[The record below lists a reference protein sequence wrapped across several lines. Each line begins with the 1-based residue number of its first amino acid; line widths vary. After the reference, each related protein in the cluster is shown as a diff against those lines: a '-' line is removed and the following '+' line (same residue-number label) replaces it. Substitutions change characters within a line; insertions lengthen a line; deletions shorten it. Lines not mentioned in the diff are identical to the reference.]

1 MISNGLRWCLKPLDF
16 SSTLGTLV
24 VAFEVTL
31 LLVVAVDAFVAG
43 AEPDVVVLEVIVAAR
58 VVAGD
63 AVVNWLQKLLG
74 TSIIE
79 T

>member
-1 MISNGLRWCLKPLDF
+1 M
-16 SSTLGTLV
+16 
-24 VAFEVTL
+24 AFEVTL
-31 LLVVAVDAFVAG
+31 LLVVAVDIAVAG
-43 AEPDVVVLEVIVAAR
+43 AEPDVVVWEAIIAAR

-63 AVVNWLQKLLG
+63 AVRNWLQKLLG

>member
-1 MISNGLRWCLKPLDF
+1 M
-16 SSTLGTLV
+16 
-24 VAFEVTL
+24 AFEVTL

-63 AVVNWLQKLLG
+63 AVRNWLQKLSG